1 MRLLCVVEKACGR
14 KLRHVAELWKLEL
27 EIVLV
32 VVPRVLTLLGAGFQT
47 VGAADPI
54 IAANPRESLSVLFEL
69 DLKTFDLGPE
79 EAVLMV
85 GGLRYFLQVFDL
97 GLKIM

>member
-1 MRLLCVVEKACGR
+1 MRLWCIVEKACGR
-14 KLRHVAELWKLEL
+14 ELRHVAELWKLEL

-32 VVPRVLTLLGAGFQT
+32 VVPRVLTLLGAGFQA
-47 VGAADPI
+47 VGAADA
-54 IAANPRESLSVLFEL
+54 IAANPRQSLSVLFEL

-97 GLKIM
+97 GF